1 MKKKIFD
8 YSKLNLENIDLS
20 NEDYSNLSLED
31 VDLSYFYHNKKHKK
45 KKSKEKEKKII
56 FAKTI
61 D

>member
-1 MKKKIFD
+1 
-8 YSKLNLENIDLS
+8 LENIDLS